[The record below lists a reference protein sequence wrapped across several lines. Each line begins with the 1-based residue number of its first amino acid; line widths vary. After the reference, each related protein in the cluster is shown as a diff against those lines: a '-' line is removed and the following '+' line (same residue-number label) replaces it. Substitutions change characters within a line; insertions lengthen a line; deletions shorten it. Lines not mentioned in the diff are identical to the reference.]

1 MRFRLLILVALP
13 VLACAEKLTQEDRV
27 KLIRGLSAEYASA
40 KIPLPRSKKPLE
52 LTTQQKAGDTQ
63 WDKARWDAASREFGP
78 AAKVGDQVQITKVDI
93 NDDNI
98 VLEINGGLKTGK
110 SWRDRV
116 QVGVGTGGNN
126 GGMTPVG
133 GPTKLSLGT
142 ALVLKFPK
150 PIEPIEV
157 AEIKKM
163 LSPIFKFD
171 EHSATE
177 DYVENLPP
185 EIQAAVK
192 AGKVVEGMNK
202 EQVKMVL
209 GQPKYHSRES
219 KEGVDTEDWVYGQ
232 APGKITFVTFG
243 GAGNKVIK
251 VKETY
256 AGIGEDITP
265 R

>member
-1 MRFRLLILVALP
+1 MKFRLLIWIALP
-13 VLACAEKLTQEDRV
+13 ALLFAEKLTQEDRV

-40 KIPLPRSKKPLE
+40 KISLPRSKKPLE
-52 LTTQQKAGDTQ
+52 LTTEQKAGDTQ
-63 WDKARWDAASREFGP
+63 WDKARWDAAAREFGP

-98 VLEINGGLKTGK
+98 ILEINGGLKTGK
-110 SWRDRV
+110 AWRDRV
-116 QVGVGTGGNN
+116 QVGVGGGN
-126 GGMTPVG
+126 GGMRPVG
-133 GPTKLSLGT
+133 GPSRLSLGT

-150 PIEPIEV
+150 DIEPIEV

-163 LSPIFKFD
+163 LAPIFKFD

-219 KEGVDTEDWVYGQ
+219 KDGVDTEDWVYGK

-243 GAGNKVIK
+243 GAGKVIK

-256 AGIGEDITP
+256 AGIGGDITP

>member
-1 MRFRLLILVALP
+1 MKFRFLILIT
-13 VLACAEKLTQEDRV
+13 LAGLASAEKLTQEDRV
-27 KLIRGLSAEYASA
+27 KLIRGLSAEYANA

-52 LTTQQKAGDTQ
+52 LTTSQKAGNTQ
-63 WDKARWDAASREFGP
+63 WDKAQWEAATREFGP

-98 VLEINGGLKTGK
+98 VLEINGGLKTGR

-116 QVGVGTGGNN
+116 QVGVGGGGN
-126 GGMTPVG
+126 GGMRPVG
-133 GPTKLSLGT
+133 GPSRLSLGT
-142 ALVLKFPK
+142 AVVLKFPK
-150 PIEPIEV
+150 DIEPIEV

-163 LSPIFKFD
+163 LAPIFEFD
-171 EHSATE
+171 KHSATE

-219 KEGVDTEDWVYGQ
+219 KDGVDTEDWVYGK

-243 GAGNKVIK
+243 SAGKVIK

-256 AGIGEDITP
+256 AGLGGEITP